1 MHTNKRICAHIFT
14 RSQQIDL
21 PFSPKISVKI
31 GHRLLGNQTNHL
43 IQKHLRVTRSTPLS
57 IVIISRLQ
65 TRHEKAFLCLSSYLQ
80 TIHWNVNK
88 MAVDREMLFYFYF
101 RFVLGVYSLF
111 EFLLCE
117 YLLIRMA
124 MNRIPSGL
132 IADMLEDK
140 QIYLLISRTF
150 YTAH

>member
-1 MHTNKRICAHIFT
+1 
-14 RSQQIDL
+14 
-21 PFSPKISVKI
+21 
-31 GHRLLGNQTNHL
+31 
-43 IQKHLRVTRSTPLS
+43 
-57 IVIISRLQ
+57 
-65 TRHEKAFLCLSSYLQ
+65 
-80 TIHWNVNK
+80 

-101 RFVLGVYSLF
+101 RFVLSVYLLF